1 MKTIAHGDDCGPL
14 SALSQPPTLIFFMMF
29 QGCGERQ
36 ARHPQV
42 GRHRCEG
49 GDVIVG
55 DEWELWW
62 VAHFD
67 GSGHV

>member
-1 MKTIAHGDDCGPL
+1 VVSDKHDILKWGG
-14 SALSQPPTLIFFMMF
+14 I
-29 QGCGERQ
+29 G
-36 ARHPQV
+36 AR
-42 GRHRCEG
+42 G

-62 VAHFD
+62 VATMTNASVAHSD